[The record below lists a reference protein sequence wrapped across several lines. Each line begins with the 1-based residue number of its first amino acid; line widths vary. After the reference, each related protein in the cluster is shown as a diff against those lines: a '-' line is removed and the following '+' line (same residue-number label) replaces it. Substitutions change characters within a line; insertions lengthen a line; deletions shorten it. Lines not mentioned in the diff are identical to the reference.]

1 MGNNKTGDLEFCEHC
16 IHGKASRVKFNH
28 AIHRTKE
35 TLDYVHSYLWGLA
48 LVISHSGNMYF
59 LTIIDDCSRRVWPY
73 LLKHKNEALDR
84 FKTWKNLIENQ
95 TSKRV
100 KCLRTNNGLDYCNEK
115 FDDYCKIHG
124 IVQHKIVRKTHQQ
137 NGLVERMNRTL
148 LERLRC
154 TLSNAQLPKGFEL
167 KLFI

>member
-1 MGNNKTGDLEFCEHC
+1 M
-16 IHGKASRVKFNH
+16 
-28 AIHRTKE
+28 
-35 TLDYVHSYLWGLA
+35 
-48 LVISHSGNMYF
+48 ISHSGNMYF
-59 LTIIDDCSRRVWPY
+59 LTITDDSSRRVWAY

-124 IVQHKIVRKTHQQ
+124 IVQHKIVRKTPQQ

-154 TLSNAQLPKGFEL
+154 MLSNAQLPKGFEL